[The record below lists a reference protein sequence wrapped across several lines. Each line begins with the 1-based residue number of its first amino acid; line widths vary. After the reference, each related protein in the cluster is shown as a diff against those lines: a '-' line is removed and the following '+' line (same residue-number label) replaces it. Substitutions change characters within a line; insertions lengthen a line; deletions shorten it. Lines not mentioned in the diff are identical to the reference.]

1 MHMKILI
8 PTILGLLLVF
18 GTSPLVF
25 ASTSLPFNGSGSGTF
40 VATSPTTVALTGTGN
55 YEHLG
60 LVHLGFTST
69 ITGTSGCGGFTAM
82 EQDVFTA
89 ANGDKLV
96 LSVQDIF
103 CPTSTPGGYTFTATF
118 LITGGSGRFADAS
131 GSGNIQGTATFT
143 SQTTGTFAGST
154 SGTISY

>member
-1 MHMKILI
+1 MKILI

-18 GTSPLVF
+18 GASPLVF
-25 ASTSLPFNGSGSGTF
+25 ASTSLPFSGSGSGTF

-69 ITGTSGCGGFTAM
+69 ITGSSTCGGFTAM
-82 EQDVFTA
+82 EDDVFTA
-89 ANGDKLV
+89 ANGDTLL
-96 LSVQDIF
+96 LSVHDVF
-103 CPTSTPGGYTFTATF
+103 CSTSTPGAFTFTAVF
-118 LITGGSGRFADAS
+118 IVTGGSGRFADAS

-143 SQTTGTFAGST
+143 SSTTGTFSGST
-154 SGTISY
+154 SGTISF